1 MIVRR
6 QNESGA
12 TLGQI
17 EAVYRRDYVRFR
29 QAAVAIVGDRDSGT
43 DAVQDAFAVAVRS
56 RAGFRGD
63 APLEA
68 WLWRIVVNTA
78 RTRRRELVTRR
89 AADQRAAA
97 LALRNGHELGGEPE
111 ALRALVADLP
121 ERQRL
126 ALFLRYYADLDYA
139 TIAQALDVR
148 QGTVAATL
156 NAAHRALRQALEEVH
171 P

>member
-1 MIVRR
+1 VIVRR

-29 QAAVAIVGDRDSGT
+29 QTAVAIVGDLEGGT
-43 DAVQDAFAVAVRS
+43 DSVQDAFALAVRS

-78 RTRRRELVTRR
+78 RTRHRQLASRR
-89 AADQRAAA
+89 AADERTAVFAS
-97 LALRNGHELGGEPE
+97 RNGYEPGGEPE

-139 TIAQALDVR
+139 TIAQTLDVR
-148 QGTVAATL
+148 HGTVAATL